1 MRLMRRLFGS
11 ALALF
16 FFAALTGSA
25 RAEAPESRAWH
36 VFLIAADRAEPVFDN
51 AIDRLAVLF
60 KSRYGIA
67 AERFTARRQRPQ
79 GKHDATWQDISRV
92 ALARRIAPGDAC
104 LFYFTSHGDEGGLY
118 MARHRSLLP
127 PEDLARLL
135 DRVCG
140 ARPTVVVVSAC
151 HSGTFLR
158 PALTTDNRVI
168 LTAARADR
176 SSFGCSFKE
185 QLSVYDRC
193 FLDSWGASPTWTTL
207 HGAITACV
215 ATAERQRNYRPPSEP
230 QAFFGRLV
238 RALPLS
244 LARRG

>member
-1 MRLMRRLFGS
+1 MVIMSRL
-11 ALALF
+11 ALAFVL
-16 FFAALTGSA
+16 FAALAASA
-25 RAEAPESRAWH
+25 RAEAPRAWH
-36 VFLIAADRAEPVFDN
+36 VFLIAADRSEPVFDN
-51 AIDRLAVLF
+51 AVDRLAALF
-60 KSRYGIA
+60 KQRYGIV
-67 AERFTARRQRPQ
+67 AEKFTSQPLSDD
-79 GKHDATWQDISRV
+79 GKHDATWQDIRRV
-92 ALARRIAPGDAC
+92 ALEHRMARGDAC

-127 PEDLARLL
+127 PEYLARLL

-140 ARPTVVVVSAC
+140 KRPTVVVVSAC

-193 FLDSWGASPTWTTL
+193 FLSSWAPNGTWASL
-207 HGAITACV
+207 HETIAACV
-215 ATAERQRNYRPPSEP
+215 GATERARRYTPPSEP
-230 QAFFGRLV
+230 QAHFGRLV
-238 RALPLS
+238 RTLPVDLGRS
-244 LARRG
+244 F

>member
-1 MRLMRRLFGS
+1 MRIFP
-11 ALALF
+11 LALVL
-16 FFAALTGSA
+16 FATLAA
-25 RAEAPESRAWH
+25 APAQAEAPRAWH

-51 AIDRLAVLF
+51 AVDQLAALF

-67 AERFTARRQRPQ
+67 AERFTSRATRAP
-79 GKHDATWQDISRV
+79 GKHDATWQEIGRV
-92 ALARRIAPGDAC
+92 AAARRMARGDAC
-104 LFYFTSHGDEGGLY
+104 LFYFTSHGDQGGLY

-135 DRVCG
+135 DSACG
-140 ARPTVVVVSAC
+140 TRPTVVVVSAC

-158 PALTTDNRVI
+158 PALTKDNRVI

-193 FLDSWGASPTWTTL
+193 FLDSWGANATWATL

-215 ATAERQRNYRPPSEP
+215 AAAERQRNFRPPSEP

-238 RALPLS
+238 RSLPAT

>member
-1 MRLMRRLFGS
+1 MLRF
-11 ALALF
+11 ALGLLLAVL
-16 FFAALTGSA
+16 AAPVQA
-25 RAEAPESRAWH
+25 QAPRSWH

-51 AIDRLAVLF
+51 AVDRLAALF

-67 AERFTARRQRPQ
+67 AERFTSRAARAS

-92 ALARRIAPGDAC
+92 ALARRMAPGDAC

-135 DRVCG
+135 DRACG
-140 ARPTVVVVSAC
+140 TRPTVVVVSAC

-158 PALTTDNRVI
+158 PQLTTDNRVI

-193 FLDSWGASPTWTTL
+193 FIDSWGASATWSAL
-207 HGAITACV
+207 HASVAACV
-215 ATAERQRNYRPPSEP
+215 RSVEQQRRYRPPSEP

-238 RALPLS
+238 RTLPAN
-244 LARRG
+244 LARGS

>member
-1 MRLMRRLFGS
+1 MLKF
-11 ALALF
+11 ALALVI
-16 FFAALTGSA
+16 AALTASA
-25 RAEAPESRAWH
+25 HAEGPAPRNWH

-51 AIDRLAVLF
+51 AVDRLAALF

-67 AERFTARRQRPQ
+67 AERFTSRRQRPD
-79 GKHDATWQDISRV
+79 GKHDATVQDIGRV
-92 ALARRIAPGDAC
+92 AGARRMAPGDAC

-118 MARHRSLLP
+118 MARHRALLP

-135 DRVCG
+135 DRACG
-140 ARPTVVVVSAC
+140 QRHTVVVVSAC

-158 PALTTDNRVI
+158 RGLTTDNRVI

-193 FLDSWGASPTWTTL
+193 FLDSWGASATWSAL

-215 ATAERQRNYRPPSEP
+215 AAAERQRNYRPPSEP

-238 RALPLS
+238 RTLPVS
-244 LARRG
+244 LARRGS

>member
-1 MRLMRRLFGS
+1 MVIMSRL
-11 ALALF
+11 ALAFVL
-16 FFAALTGSA
+16 FAALDASA
-25 RAEAPESRAWH
+25 RAEAPRAWH
-36 VFLIAADRAEPVFDN
+36 VFLIAADRSEPVFDN
-51 AIDRLAVLF
+51 AVDRLAALF
-60 KSRYGIA
+60 KQRYGIV
-67 AERFTARRQRPQ
+67 AEKFTSQPLSAG
-79 GKHDATWQDISRV
+79 GKHDATWQDIRRV
-92 ALARRIAPGDAC
+92 ALEHRMARGDAC

-127 PEDLARLL
+127 PEYLARLL

-140 ARPTVVVVSAC
+140 KRPTVVVVSAC

-185 QLSVYDRC
+185 QLAIYDRC

-207 HGAITACV
+207 HAAVAGCV
-215 ATAERQRNYRPPSEP
+215 RAAEQQRRYRPPSEP

-238 RALPLS
+238 KALPLN
-244 LARRG
+244 LRRRS